1 MTRVIFKNVRLL
13 NFEDI
18 EGMTSPQDVMVS
30 NGKIVTIGK
39 DLPTANVTKVLNG
52 KNNLLMP
59 GLINGHFHSPVNH
72 MKGMLPSL
80 PLEIFMLFES
90 PELEVLRPEPREAY
104 LRTMLGCI
112 EMLKNGITSVQDD
125 CFFVPEPDQS
135 IIDAV
140 IQAYID
146 SGMRV
151 RFALDQP
158 EVSELKKLPF
168 LADIVSDDLKKEL
181 SKPSKVSSKQLLEYY
196 QYLIDN
202 WHGFD
207 DGRIKAAVSCSA
219 PQRVSKDYFL
229 SLDNLSKKYDLPF
242 YAHMLETRLQRIF
255 GEVCLDGRSLVQYTE
270 ELGML
275 SERMNIIHAVWVNK
289 VDLDIIAEY
298 GACVAHNPISNLRLG
313 SGIMPLRQMLDR
325 NIPVCLGV
333 DEAIADDNV
342 NMWSVMKSA
351 AIIHN
356 LTDWDYSKWPSASEV
371 LVAATKNGGLAMRET
386 KLGELEV
393 GAPADLILIDI
404 NSLPFT
410 PLNNLHRQ
418 LVYCELGQSV
428 RLTMVAG
435 KIVVSEKQMRTI
447 NEVDILEETREV
459 FERQRKN
466 LAQAFAKM
474 DEILPYYKKMYEMA
488 GDYQLNMQRR
498 LN

>member
-1 MTRVIFKNVRLL
+1 MTSVVFKNVRLL
-13 NFEDI
+13 NFEDSDC
-18 EGMTSPQDVMVS
+18 MTPSQDVMVS

-39 DLPTANVTKVLNG
+39 DLPTVNVTKVLNG

-59 GLINGHFHSPVNH
+59 GLINSHFHSPVNH

-90 PELEVLRPEPREAY
+90 PELEVLRPTPREAY

-112 EMLKNGITSVQDD
+112 EMLKNGVTSVQDD

-181 SKPSKVSSKQLLEYY
+181 SKPSKVSSEQLLEYY
-196 QYLIDN
+196 HYLIDN

-242 YAHMLETRLQRIF
+242 YAHMLETRLQRVF

-270 ELGML
+270 ETGVL
-275 SERMNIIHAVWVNK
+275 SERMNIIHAVWVNNI
-289 VDLDIIAEY
+289 DLDIIAEY
-298 GACVAHNPISNLRLG
+298 GACVAHNPSSNLRLG

-333 DEAIADDNV
+333 DEAIADDSV
-342 NMWSVMKSA
+342 NMWSVMKA
-351 AIIHN
+351 AGTIHN
-356 LTDWDYSKWPSASEV
+356 LSDWDYSKWPSASEV
-371 LVAATKNGGLAMRET
+371 LLAATKNGGLAMREP

-393 GAPADLILIDI
+393 GAPADLILVDL

-428 RLTMVAG
+428 SLTMVAG
-435 KIVVSEKQMRTI
+435 SIVVSEKQMSAV

-466 LAQAFAKM
+466 LLQSFTKM
-474 DEILPYYKKMYEMA
+474 DEIIPYYKKMYEMA
-488 GDYQLNMQRR
+488 GAYQLNMQRR
-498 LN
+498 LH

>member
-1 MTRVIFKNVRLL
+1 MTSVIFKNVRLL
-13 NFEDI
+13 NFEDSQ
-18 EGMTSPQDVMVS
+18 GMTSSKDVMVS
-30 NGKIVTIGK
+30 NGKIVKIGK
-39 DLPTANVTKVLNG
+39 DLPTINVTKVLNG

-90 PELEVLRPEPREAY
+90 PELEVLRPTPREAY

-112 EMLKNGITSVQDD
+112 EMLKNGVTSVQDD

-151 RFALDQP
+151 RLALDQP

-181 SKPSKVSSKQLLEYY
+181 SKPSKVSSEQLLEYY

-242 YAHMLETRLQRIF
+242 YAHMLETRLQRVF

-270 ELGML
+270 EIGML
-275 SERMNIIHAVWVNK
+275 SERMNIIHAVWVNN

-333 DEAIADDNV
+333 DEAIADDSV

-351 AIIHN
+351 ATIHN
-356 LTDWDYSKWPSASEV
+356 LSDWDYSKWPSASEV
-371 LVAATKNGGLAMRET
+371 LLAATKNGGLAMREP

-435 KIVVSEKQMRTI
+435 KIVVSEKQMSTV
-447 NEVDILEETREV
+447 NEADILEETREV

-466 LAQAFAKM
+466 LVQAFAKM
-474 DEILPYYKKMYEMA
+474 DEILPYYKKMYDMA

>member
-181 SKPSKVSSKQLLEYY
+181 SKPSKVSSRQLLEYY

-242 YAHMLETRLQRIF
+242 YAHMLETRLQRVF

-447 NEVDILEETREV
+447 NELDILEETREV
-459 FERQRKN
+459 FKRQRKN

>member
-242 YAHMLETRLQRIF
+242 YAHMLETRLQRVF

>member
-1 MTRVIFKNVRLL
+1 MTSVIFKNVRLL
-13 NFEDI
+13 NFEDS

-30 NGKIVTIGK
+30 DGKIVKIGK
-39 DLPTANVTKVLNG
+39 DLPTVNVSKVMNG

-90 PELEVLRPEPREAY
+90 PELEVLRPTPREAY

-112 EMLKNGITSVQDD
+112 EMLKNGVTSVQDD

-242 YAHMLETRLQRIF
+242 YAHMLETRLQRVF

-270 ELGML
+270 EIGML
-275 SERMNIIHAVWVNK
+275 SERMNIIHAVWVNN

-333 DEAIADDNV
+333 DEAIADDSV

-351 AIIHN
+351 ATIHN
-356 LTDWDYSKWPSASEV
+356 LSDWDYSKWPSASEV
-371 LVAATKNGGLAMRET
+371 LLAATKNGGLAMREP

-393 GAPADLILIDI
+393 GAPADLILIDT

-435 KIVVSEKQMRTI
+435 KIVVSEKQMSTV

-466 LAQAFAKM
+466 LAQAFTKM
-474 DEILPYYKKMYEMA
+474 DEILPYYKKMYDMA
-488 GDYQLNMQRR
+488 GDYQLNMRRR

>member
-242 YAHMLETRLQRIF
+242 YAHMLETRLQRVF

-447 NEVDILEETREV
+447 NELDILEETREV
-459 FERQRKN
+459 FKRQRKN

>member
-13 NFEDI
+13 NFEDS

-90 PELEVLRPEPREAY
+90 PELEVLRPKPREAY

-181 SKPSKVSSKQLLEYY
+181 SKSSKVSSKQLLEYY
-196 QYLIDN
+196 HYLIDN

-242 YAHMLETRLQRIF
+242 YAHMLETRLQRVF

-275 SERMNIIHAVWVNK
+275 SERMNIIHAVWVNN

-298 GACVAHNPISNLRLG
+298 GACVAHNPISNL
-313 SGIMPLRQMLDR
+313 
-325 NIPVCLGV
+325 
-333 DEAIADDNV
+333 
-342 NMWSVMKSA
+342 
-351 AIIHN
+351 
-356 LTDWDYSKWPSASEV
+356 
-371 LVAATKNGGLAMRET
+371 
-386 KLGELEV
+386 
-393 GAPADLILIDI
+393 
-404 NSLPFT
+404 
-410 PLNNLHRQ
+410 
-418 LVYCELGQSV
+418 
-428 RLTMVAG
+428 
-435 KIVVSEKQMRTI
+435 
-447 NEVDILEETREV
+447 
-459 FERQRKN
+459 
-466 LAQAFAKM
+466 
-474 DEILPYYKKMYEMA
+474 
-488 GDYQLNMQRR
+488 
-498 LN
+498 